1 MNQSVWQ
8 RASMVLQRSRINQAP
23 SQVTL
28 DIKTIKIALGV
39 SLIQSIVIA
48 GVLAFTYHSPDAWF
62 YPFYTLLQIGWIW
75 DKITSNSFD
84 YSRVNEVPEN
94 RQNNL
99 RNFVNEE
106 TENLAPSV
114 FHNPMSDNN
123 QSNSLFGDVEEHSII
138 KESNV

>member
-8 RASMVLQRSRINQAP
+8 RASMVLQRSRISQAP

-75 DKITSNSFD
+75 DKITSNSFN
-84 YSRVNEVPEN
+84 YSRVNE
-94 RQNNL
+94 QNN
-99 RNFVNEE
+99 RTINEE

>member
-8 RASMVLQRSRINQAP
+8 RASMVLQRSRLSQAP

-28 DIKTIKIALGV
+28 DIKTIKIALGIC
-39 SLIQSIVIA
+39 LIQSIVIA

-62 YPFYTLLQIGWIW
+62 YPFYTLLQIGWVW
-75 DKITSNSFD
+75 DKITSNSFN
-84 YSRVNEVPEN
+84 YSRINESPEN
-94 RQNNL
+94 NRTTD
-99 RNFVNEE
+99 EE

-114 FHNPMSDNN
+114 FHNPMSENN
-123 QSNSLFGDVEEHSII
+123 QNNSLFNQVEEHSII